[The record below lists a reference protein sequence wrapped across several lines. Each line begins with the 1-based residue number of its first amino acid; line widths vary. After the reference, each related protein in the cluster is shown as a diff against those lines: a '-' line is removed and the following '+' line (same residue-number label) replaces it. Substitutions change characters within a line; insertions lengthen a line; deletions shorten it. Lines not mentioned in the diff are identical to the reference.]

1 MNWEVEYTD
10 EFERWWQDLSEDEQI
25 SVAASVHLLQMFGP
39 GLRFPHSSGILGTRH
54 GHVRELRTQH
64 QGRPFRTLYAFDLR
78 RTAILLVGGDKT
90 GVERWYEQYVPMA
103 ERLYDNHLA
112 ELKKEGWKD
121 G

>member
-1 MNWEVEYTD
+1 M
-10 EFERWWQDLSEDEQI
+10 
-25 SVAASVHLLQMFGP
+25 
-39 GLRFPHSSGILGTRH
+39 
-54 GHVRELRTQH
+54 
-64 QGRPFRTLYAFDLR
+64 RTLYAFDPR